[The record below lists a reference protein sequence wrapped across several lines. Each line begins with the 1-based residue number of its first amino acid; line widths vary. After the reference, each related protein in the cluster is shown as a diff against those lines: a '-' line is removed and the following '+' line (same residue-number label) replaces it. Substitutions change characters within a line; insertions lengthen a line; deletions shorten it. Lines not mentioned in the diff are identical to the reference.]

1 VIALGTPLLREIDK
15 GLARSRVGIVLV
27 EKSGLLWTNNYLY
40 DDDDLLQE
48 VDSLGN
54 ILGRYTQSPEI
65 DRLPA
70 ASRSNITAHYEA
82 DALGSITSL
91 LDQLRQ
97 FKEQRKGSAA
107 QLIFPNSKGNPDT
120 ENDVSRCPMWR
131 TRCSSNT

>member
-27 EKSGLLWTNNYLY
+27 EKSGLLGTNNYLY

-82 DALGSITSL
+82 DALV
-91 LDQLRQ
+91 
-97 FKEQRKGSAA
+97 A
-107 QLIFPNSKGNPDT
+107 
-120 ENDVSRCPMWR
+120 
-131 TRCSSNT
+131 